1 MNEMEWAPISG
12 QCLIYVLCG
21 IVEVEAYDSLL
32 VCPSGSS
39 HSMMMVM
46 GLKADVIAMWQ
57 CSLSSQWNMS
67 WCGRVTAKDCPADR
81 CVCFGAK
88 FDSFSGSFPASE
100 SRNMYNRTFPGL
112 VFSFADVM
120 RVPLCLS
127 DCSYV

>member
-46 GLKADVIAMWQ
+46 GLKANVIAMWQ
-57 CSLSSQWNMS
+57 CSLSSQWNMMS
-67 WCGRVTAKDCPADR
+67 HGAAELQPRTAQLIAVFVLVPNLILFRVHSQPPSPGTCTIER
-81 CVCFGAK
+81 FL
-88 FDSFSGSFPASE
+88 GSSSPL
-100 SRNMYNRTFPGL
+100 RT
-112 VFSFADVM
+112 S
-120 RVPLCLS
+120 
-127 DCSYV
+127 